1 MSTIRQLSQNMSIR
15 IKELRIKKGVTQLE
29 MAKSLN
35 KSQSAY
41 AAWEAGD
48 RRPPTDILPQLI
60 EQLDTTYD
68 YLFGASNRRTYK
80 RDLDLLW
87 ANEKKTFLTLLS
99 IGQNEIEILGEE
111 RLNALFT
118 FYRFQLNEAVTEHE
132 KRIPVFSTSKDTSL
146 WINFLKDVKPT

>member
-1 MSTIRQLSQNMSIR
+1 MSIR

-48 RRPPTDILPQLI
+48 RCPPTDILPQLI

-68 YLFGASNRRTYK
+68 YLFGAPDQRTK

-87 ANEKKTFLTLLS
+87 ANEKKTFLALLS
-99 IGQNEIEILGEE
+99 IDQNEIEILGEE

-132 KRIPVFSTSKDTSL
+132 KRIPVFSTPNDISL
-146 WINFLKDVKPT
+146 WTIFLKDVKPI

>member
-48 RRPPTDILPQLI
+48 RCPPTDILPQLI
-60 EQLDTTYD
+60 EQLGTTYD
-68 YLFGASNRRTYK
+68 YLFGASDQRTYK
-80 RDLDLLW
+80 RELDLLW

-99 IGQNEIEILGEE
+99 IDQNEIEILGEE
-111 RLNALFT
+111 RLNVLFT

-132 KRIPVFSTSKDTSL
+132 KKIPVFSTLKDTSL